1 VTEQRLDELAAALGR
16 TRPVLDDIARAR
28 IAAGIQAAH
37 DRRDPARHRV
47 RRVGWLVGGALAA
60 AVALAA
66 VIGLRPRPAEPTVA
80 VAPAPGVVRLP
91 DGVPLLAARDATV
104 IGELGQA
111 TVTLYGRGWATHQG
125 HRLTVEAE
133 AFVVDR
139 PAGNAPVE
147 VAARGATIQVLHA
160 TFAVASSSELR
171 VTVIRGELVLRCPGA
186 EAASVVTAGQA
197 ARCEPAPPAP
207 ASARPAPAPPGGPP
221 PAPPRVLPAP
231 APPGGPP
238 PATGAGEPSPAAPA
252 RRVAA
257 TAPLAPAAAASPARP
272 ELPAPRP
279 VDAAVDAAS
288 QTAVP
293 TGSLRA
299 IAPGAAEPG
308 APPPPPAAPAA
319 RYAEA
324 ERLMASDAD
333 AARRVLRALVADA
346 PGAPEAAPALLDLA
360 RLAAAGGDH
369 PAALAAL
376 DELARHPGGGAL
388 AMPAA
393 YLRCLVT
400 QGDARRRAC
409 FAAFRAQYPGSPHD
423 ADALAWLA
431 AAAARAGDCATA
443 QALIGEFLERYAD
456 APAAPAIRAWK
467 ARCDPAAAPP

>member
-1 VTEQRLDELAAALGR
+1 MTEQRLDELAATLGR

-28 IAAGIQAAH
+28 IAAGIQAVH
-37 DRRDPARHRV
+37 DRREPGRHRV
-47 RRVGWLVGGALAA
+47 RLVGWLVGGALAA
-60 AVALAA
+60 AVALVA
-66 VIGLRPRPAEPTVA
+66 IGLRPRPAEPTAA

-104 IGELGQA
+104 TGELGQA

-133 AFVVDR
+133 AFVVDQ
-139 PAGNAPVE
+139 PAGDAAVE
-147 VAARGATIQVLHA
+147 IAARGATIQVLRA

-171 VTVIRGELVLRCPGA
+171 VTVIRGEISLRCPGA
-186 EAASVVTAGQA
+186 ATTSVVTAGQA
-197 ARCEPAPPAP
+197 ARCEPLPAAPAPLLPAPGTPGGLPGEPPPVPPAP
-207 ASARPAPAPPGGPP
+207 AT
-221 PAPPRVLPAP
+221 
-231 APPGGPP
+231 PGGPP
-238 PATGAGEPSPAAPA
+238 PATGSGEPLPAAPA
-252 RRVAA
+252 RRAAA
-257 TAPLAPAAAASPARP
+257 TAPLSPAAAASPARP

-279 VDAAVDAAS
+279 VDEAVDAAS
-288 QTAVP
+288 QTAAP
-293 TGSLRA
+293 TASLRA

-308 APPPPPAAPAA
+308 APTPPPADPAA

-333 AARRVLRALVADA
+333 AARRALRALVADA
-346 PGAPEAAPALLDLA
+346 PGATEAAPALLDLA

-376 DELARHPGGGAL
+376 DELDRHPGAAAL

-400 QGDARRRAC
+400 PGDAGRRAC
-409 FAAFRAQYPGSPHD
+409 FAAFRARYPGSPHD

-431 AAAARAGDCATA
+431 AAAARAGDCAAA
-443 QALIGEFLERYAD
+443 QALIGEFLERYPD
-456 APAAPAIRAWK
+456 APAAPAIQAWK
-467 ARCDPAAAPP
+467 ARCDAAAAPR